1 MYVDNLLTA
10 GESTSD
16 VDKIKSDSVNLFQR
30 GGFKLHKW
38 YSNENALETNN
49 SVNENELNF
58 VKQHLG
64 TKPKET
70 KILGLLWDKREDSF
84 IMQVPNVNKNAT
96 KWIIFSTLASIY
108 DPLGFVSPY
117 LLLGKIIYHNL
128 CNLKVP
134 WYKEIPIDI
143 QTQRLKWITGL
154 QAEIKIPNFISIVN
168 EPITE
173 IDINLFSDAS
183 IAYWYSTVIPV

>member
-1 MYVDNLLTA
+1 M
-10 GESTSD
+10 
-16 VDKIKSDSVNLFQR
+16 
-30 GGFKLHKW
+30 
-38 YSNENALETNN
+38 
-49 SVNENELNF
+49 
-58 VKQHLG
+58 
-64 TKPKET
+64 
-70 KILGLLWDKREDSF
+70 
-84 IMQVPNVNKNAT
+84 
-96 KWIIFSTLASIY
+96 ASIY

-117 LLLGKIIYHNL
+117 LLLGKKIIYHNL

-143 QTQRLKWITGL
+143 QTQWLKWITGL
-154 QAEIKIPNFISIVN
+154 KAEIKIPNSNPIIN

>member
-1 MYVDNLLTA
+1 MY
-10 GESTSD
+10 
-16 VDKIKSDSVNLFQR
+16 R
-30 GGFKLHKW
+30 
-38 YSNENALETNN
+38 
-49 SVNENELNF
+49 
-58 VKQHLG
+58 
-64 TKPKET
+64 
-70 KILGLLWDKREDSF
+70 
-84 IMQVPNVNKNAT
+84 
-96 KWIIFSTLASIY
+96 
-108 DPLGFVSPY
+108 
-117 LLLGKIIYHNL
+117 NL